1 MENCGEVNQKLKAI
15 YIYIYIY
22 YFKVARKF
30 KVFAYYLFI
39 FY

>member
-1 MENCGEVNQKLKAI
+1 MENCGEVNQKLKA
-15 YIYIYIY
+15 IYIYIY